1 MQNTRQRKRET
12 MQSDTMP
19 AAQAVEALIA
29 DYGKLVFHVILGLTG
44 DWQESQ
50 DLTQDT
56 FVQALRALDA
66 ARQASGAHFHAKAWL
81 LQIAVNT
88 VRMYRRR
95 RSIMRV
101 VPFSSLREEQQEETE
116 IEGVGECAVP
126 LQPPGYSTRA
136 AQDPADLIAERDAVQ
151 QTMAQLPETLRL
163 CLLLSVVGGL
173 SSHEMARALNLSE
186 VAVRQRLTR
195 ARKLFQRLYLQKS
208 GEAITDGSSLT
219 SQAEIQDRRLTLAV
233 WSSQA

>member
-1 MQNTRQRKRET
+1 

-19 AAQAVEALIA
+19 AAQAVEALVA

-66 ARQASGAHFHAKAWL
+66 ARQGSGAHFHAKAWL

-126 LQPPGYSTRA
+126 VQPPGYGTRA

-151 QTMAQLPETLRL
+151 RTMALLPETLRL

-173 SSHEMARALNLSE
+173 SSREIASLLNLGE
-186 VAVRQRLTR
+186 AAVRQRLTR
-195 ARKLFQRLYLQKS
+195 ARKVFQRLYLLES
-208 GEAITDGSSLT
+208 GESIVDCPSRTEAR
-219 SQAEIQDRRLTLAV
+219 DRPCKLAV
-233 WSSQA
+233 RSSSAVVAGSP

>member
-29 DYGKLVFHVILGLTG
+29 DYGKLVFHVIYGLTG

-66 ARQASGAHFHAKAWL
+66 ARAASGTHFHAKAWL
-81 LQIAVNT
+81 LRIAANT
-88 VRMYRRR
+88 VRMSHRR
-95 RSIMRV
+95 RSVVRF
-101 VPFSSLREEQQEETE
+101 VPFSALREEEQAETNT
-116 IEGVGECAVP
+116 EGEAR
-126 LQPPGYSTRA
+126 RA
-136 AQDPADLIAERDAVQ
+136 APVQPAGYGMGAAGRDPADIVAEWDAVRR
-151 QTMAQLPETLRL
+151 TMAQLPEALRL

-173 SSHEMARALNLSE
+173 SSQE
-186 VAVRQRLTR
+186 
-195 ARKLFQRLYLQKS
+195 
-208 GEAITDGSSLT
+208 IGS
-219 SQAEIQDRRLTLAV
+219 Q
-233 WSSQA
+233 